1 MSSTPFEIIDAVSG
15 QLGHDHGYYRILAN
29 STIKYL
35 QFPSSHPRFPDI
47 RGEYLDF
54 KTVPAGDWNIG
65 YLAQEADT
73 GKFIL
78 ESVGITTF
86 EGIQDTWHTLFIDFL
101 ALGYPLSGE
110 LEGELQCRGC
120 MYSAVYH
127 DPHGKHNVVV
137 SFERYPEDIYGV
149 KHETEIYRL
158 IHGQNV
164 GTKFLAHVTEN
175 GHRTI
180 GYVTEHIA
188 GGRHATIEDLEACR
202 EVLSK
207 LHSLGIAHGSLSPA
221 SFIVAEH
228 VVVHGFGGS
237 YQTDDQ
243 TVLDAEMASL
253 EGVLR
258 DGMHED
264 EPVSKELSDQ
274 LSQSSRETK
283 GYIPLSLIKL
293 SVRVISLSP
302 KLNTRS
308 CS

>member
-1 MSSTPFEIIDAVSG
+1 
-15 QLGHDHGYYRILAN
+15 
-29 STIKYL
+29 
-35 QFPSSHPRFPDI
+35 
-47 RGEYLDF
+47 
-54 KTVPAGDWNIG
+54 
-65 YLAQEADT
+65 
-73 GKFIL
+73 
-78 ESVGITTF
+78 
-86 EGIQDTWHTLFIDFL
+86 
-101 ALGYPLSGE
+101 
-110 LEGELQCRGC
+110 
-120 MYSAVYH
+120 
-127 DPHGKHNVVV
+127 V
-137 SFERYPEDIYGV
+137 SFEWYPEDIYGV
-149 KHETEIYRL
+149 KHKTEIYRL

-164 GTKFLAHVTEN
+164 GPKFLAHVTEN

-180 GYVTEHIA
+180 GYMTEHIA

-221 SFIVAEH
+221 SFIVAER

-237 YQTDDQ
+237 YQADDQ

-274 LSQSSRETK
+274 IVAIEQRDK
-283 GYIPLSLIKL
+283 GIHPLSLIKL
-293 SVRVISLSP
+293 SARIISLSP

-308 CS
+308 CSWSFNEMAASGSVMVNVIK